1 MNVGGVLTA
10 VSKTARGLRLD
21 ANLISINLI
30 SEQQSFPMFGFNEIF
45 SLASFIPS
53 EGGKIFHKTL
63 WLGTNVASFFFY
75 TCFAARA

>member
-1 MNVGGVLTA
+1 MNVGDVLTA

-30 SEQQSFPMFGFNEIF
+30 SEQQSFVMFGFNEIF

-63 WLGTNVASFFFY
+63 WLGTNVAFFY